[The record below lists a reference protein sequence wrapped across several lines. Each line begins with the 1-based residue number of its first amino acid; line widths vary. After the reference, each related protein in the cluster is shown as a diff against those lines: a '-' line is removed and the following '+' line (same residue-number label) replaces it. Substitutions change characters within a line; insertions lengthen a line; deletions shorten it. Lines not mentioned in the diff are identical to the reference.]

1 MHQEINSYPS
11 TKKSDFLLFLGMVLA
26 LVVFRFLL
34 TAAKLLPYSG
44 LFQILIFGIVVL
56 LCIWLY
62 KKRLCSYRFTVY
74 TSEPDPGELDE
85 YGDPKK
91 NPFPLGALV
100 AETMVG
106 DKGKI
111 VDIILPGEMTA
122 LMPPGEGSGKA
133 SLTGHLSV
141 NSKKTAH
148 TLTYQRN
155 GKKYAL
161 RFHPSSELTEIL
173 NEIMAAKK
181 EA

>member
-11 TKKSDFLLFLGMVLA
+11 TRKSDLMLFFGMVAA

-34 TAAKLLPYSG
+34 TAAKLLPHSG
-44 LFQILIFGIVVL
+44 AFQLLIFGMVVL

-62 KKRLCSYRFTVY
+62 KKRLCSYRFTIY
-74 TSEPDPGELDE
+74 TSEPDPSELDE
-85 YGDPKK
+85 FGDPAK

-111 VDIILPGEMTA
+111 VDIILPAEMTE
-122 LMPPGEGSGKA
+122 LLPPGEKIKA

-148 TLTYQRN
+148 TLVYTRD
-155 GKKYAL
+155 GRKHAL
-161 RFHPSSELTEIL
+161 RFHPSDELIKIL
-173 NEIMAAKK
+173 NEIFAAKK

>member
-1 MHQEINSYPS
+1 MHQETNSYPS
-11 TKKSDFLLFLGMVLA
+11 TKKSDLILFLGMVVA

-34 TAAKLLPYSG
+34 TAAKLLPHG
-44 LFQILIFGIVVL
+44 GILQLPIFGLVVL

-62 KKRLCSYRFTVY
+62 KKRLCSYRFTIY
-74 TSEPDPGELDE
+74 TKEPDPSELDE
-85 YGDPKK
+85 FGDPRK

-111 VDIILPGEMTA
+111 VDVILPAEMTA
-122 LMPPGEGSGKA
+122 LFPPGEKVKA

-141 NSKKTAH
+141 KGKKTAH
-148 TLTYQRN
+148 TLVYTRD
-155 GKKYAL
+155 GRKHAL
-161 RFHPSSELTEIL
+161 RFHPSEELVKIL
-173 NEIMAAKK
+173 NEIFSAKK